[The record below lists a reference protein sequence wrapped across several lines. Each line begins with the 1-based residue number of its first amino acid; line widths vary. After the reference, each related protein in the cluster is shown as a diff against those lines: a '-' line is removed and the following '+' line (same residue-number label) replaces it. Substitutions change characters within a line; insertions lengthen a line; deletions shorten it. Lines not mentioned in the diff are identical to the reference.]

1 LIDANV
7 RRLRDF
13 FEAKGEFFFTDQMNE
28 LYEAVLLRVQRAA
41 SMKWGHR
48 GEKKKLRRAEFV
60 NWLAS
65 KIERIKGHMPTVA
78 GTSLRKKMKEAGIPD
93 DTIDNA
99 DRIRWEY
106 RTLALD
112 PRYQQD
118 DKFKGAELETIA
130 TLQQLVSE
138 LDAGSVSDNGVQF
151 HARCLRALGTVRNL
165 YPAVGLAVL
174 QGAMYMTTDRCRHR
188 YLKAP
193 V

>member
-118 DKFKGAELETIA
+118 ETIA